1 MRGLLRRPL
10 IAKAAAVMAIFP
22 AISGC
27 TGAAAAPA
35 VSVAQKAA
43 PSTPVM
49 MFVGDSFT
57 VGSGPVP
64 TWQSYASEAARQ
76 LHWQP
81 VIAGAGGTG
90 FVNPGRVG
98 RNFQQSFE
106 AELAWRPAPD
116 VLIISGGHND
126 RRWSSLRV
134 RQAAARLLWTARGY
148 WPHTRI
154 ILVGPIW
161 LSQPPR
167 KAFGVR
173 DALVEVAQREQV
185 TFFDPMKQRWGNVML
200 PDGIHPTAGGH
211 LRIAR
216 WLVSALRSHAA

>member
-10 IAKAAAVMAIFP
+10 TTPAAAALAICSV
-22 AISGC
+22 ISGC
-27 TGAAAAPA
+27 SGAVAHSPAPLK
-35 VSVAQKAA
+35 AQRDE
-43 PSTPVM
+43 PPVLM
-49 MFVGDSFT
+49 VVGDSFT

-64 TWQSYASEAARQ
+64 TWQSYAAEAARQ
-76 LHWQP
+76 LRWQP

-106 AELAWRPAPD
+106 DELAWRPAPD

-134 RQAAARLLWTARGY
+134 RQAAARLVWTARGY

-154 ILVGPIW
+154 ILIGPIW
-161 LSQPPR
+161 LGSPPSR
-167 KAFGVR
+167 AYSVR
-173 DALVEVAQREQV
+173 DALFEVAQREQV
-185 TFFDPMKQRWGNVML
+185 AFLDPMKQRWGNVML
-200 PDGIHPTAGGH
+200 PDGVHPTRNGH

-216 WLVSALRSHAA
+216 WLVTALRSYAV